1 MVFQGNA
8 SQIENNAGL
17 QFLLLSLKNIN
28 SIHTHTH
35 THTHAHAQIGVIT
48 FLSDKVIT
56 RVMMQIAAPL
66 IMKISD
72 EISQSK
78 SVEKLLKA
86 LEIKIVKG
94 RYLCL
99 SENRKQGLSQ
109 NGKNI
114 LANRD
119 NNSKLSAE
127 RTATIS

>member
-1 MVFQGNA
+1 MVFQSNA

-17 QFLLLSLKNIN
+17 QFLLLCLK
-28 SIHTHTH
+28 SIKSIPPPPPPE
-35 THTHAHAQIGVIT
+35 IGAIT

-56 RVMMQIAAPL
+56 RQIQDANSCSPH
-66 IMKISD
+66 IS
-72 EISQSK
+72 EKYQIIQQK

-94 RYLCL
+94 RILCL
-99 SENRKQGLSQ
+99 SENPKQGLSQ

-119 NNSKLSAE
+119 NHSKLSGG
-127 RTATIS
+127 RTATVS